1 MAVLYRSI
9 SRDFFSNADIAE
21 LTPLARLLYIAT
33 WLEADREGRLVW
45 SPKTLKL
52 RYLALDACDINVI
65 ADELIQAGV
74 VVPYRVEGRA
84 LAYIPGFTE
93 FQNINNKEKA
103 SQLPAPPTDATST
116 RSNRDTITTST
127 RPNRDESRYAV
138 VECNGVECSG
148 SPSHDNG
155 FSTTTPLGDVGAR
168 GAAEKL
174 GNGGAA

>member
-21 LTPLARLLYIAT
+21 LTPLARLLYIGI
-33 WLEADREGRLVW
+33 WFEADREGRFVW
-45 SPKTLKL
+45 HPKTLKL
-52 RYLALDACDINVI
+52 RYLALDDCNINDIT
-65 ADELIQAGV
+65 DELIQSGV
-74 VVPYRVEGRA
+74 VVPYRVEDRV
-84 LAYIPGFTE
+84 LAYIPGFAE

-103 SQLPAPPTDATST
+103 SQLPAPPTDAKST

-127 RPNRDESRYAV
+127 RPNRDESRSAV
-138 VECNGVECSG
+138 MECNGVECSG
-148 SPSHDNG
+148 LPSHDNG
-155 FSTTTPLGDVGAR
+155 FSTTSPLSDEGTR